1 MANLKLNN
9 DEVDWIK
16 CSLKKMAWNEART
29 ITEKEEKML
38 WGLVD
43 KFDCSSKAHPSIN
56 RKAREKADNQ
66 EMTTYSAT
74 LVKNEITVDAD
85 SEDKA
90 KTIAIKRFMEL
101 LEEDKVRLSK
111 NSWMIRI
118 DESLDNYD

>member
-1 MANLKLNN
+1 M
-9 DEVDWIK
+9 
-16 CSLKKMAWNEART
+16 
-29 ITEKEEKML
+29 
-38 WGLVD
+38 GLGRQ
-43 KFDCSSKAHPSIN
+43 N

-66 EMTTYSAT
+66 KMTTYSAT

-85 SEDKA
+85 SEDEA

-101 LEEDKVRLSK
+101 LEEDKARPSK

>member
-1 MANLKLNN
+1 
-9 DEVDWIK
+9 V
-16 CSLKKMAWNEART
+16 
-29 ITEKEEKML
+29 
-38 WGLVD
+38 GLGRQ
-43 KFDCSSKAHPSIN
+43 N

>member
-1 MANLKLNN
+1 
-9 DEVDWIK
+9 
-16 CSLKKMAWNEART
+16 
-29 ITEKEEKML
+29 
-38 WGLVD
+38 
-43 KFDCSSKAHPSIN
+43 
-56 RKAREKADNQ
+56 
-66 EMTTYSAT
+66 MTTYSAT

>member
-1 MANLKLNN
+1 
-9 DEVDWIK
+9 
-16 CSLKKMAWNEART
+16 
-29 ITEKEEKML
+29 
-38 WGLVD
+38 
-43 KFDCSSKAHPSIN
+43 
-56 RKAREKADNQ
+56 
-66 EMTTYSAT
+66 MTTYSAT

-85 SEDKA
+85 SEDEA